1 MLEGRI
7 AMSQDKSASMFG
19 SAGSSNG
26 RVLVV
31 EDDSSTRNRIR
42 LMLEKEGYDVLEAR
56 DEASAIET
64 IRSGE
69 NPLLVDVALIDVD
82 MAKGT
87 DVVAYFKNQF
97 QRVSLIVMTG
107 VPDRGD
113 SRERIKVAIVGAGKG
128 GSALLDMFSHVPE
141 VEIVGIAD
149 KFPSAPGLM
158 RARELNMP
166 CAKDP
171 ASLIAREDTDLIVD
185 VTGDP
190 GMATVI
196 ARQKAPRAE
205 VLGGAAAKLLWTLV
219 RHEAEMQQ
227 HVLNSEKLAR
237 MVREGVTSYV
247 IKPVGAERLSD
258 AVASAME
265 RREIYKL

>member
-1 MLEGRI
+1 
-7 AMSQDKSASMFG
+7 
-19 SAGSSNG
+19 
-26 RVLVV
+26 
-31 EDDSSTRNRIR
+31 
-42 LMLEKEGYDVLEAR
+42 MLEKEGYDVLEAV

-69 NPLLVDVALIDVD
+69 NPLLVDVAIIDVD
-82 MAKGT
+82 MEKGP
-87 DVVAYFKNQF
+87 DVVAYFKEQF
-97 QRVSLIVMTG
+97 QRVSLVVMAG
-107 VPDRGD
+107 VPEDQGD
-113 SRERIKVAIVGAGKG
+113 SRQRTKVAIVGAGKG

-149 KFPSAPGLM
+149 KYPSAPGLA

-166 CAKDP
+166 CVKDP

-196 ARQKAPRAE
+196 AKQKAPRAE

-219 RHEAEMQQ
+219 RHEAAMQKR
-227 HVLNSEKLAR
+227 VLNSEKLAR
-237 MVREGVTSYV
+237 MVREGITSYV
-247 IKPVGAERLSD
+247 VKPVGAERLSD